1 MSHIWWYIARSSGL
15 TAWTLLVASLVL
27 GALASGRLTEK
38 RGSLRWLLDLHPW
51 VSGLALAT
59 VALHIAA
66 IVADTFVKIT
76 IKQAVVPWMSPW
88 RATAVAGG
96 AIAFWRMLVVQ
107 VSSLT
112 RSLMPKRYWH
122 GIHMTSY
129 LLAVLAT
136 LHSIQTGTD
145 VSNKY
150 VVLLISGG
158 VTIAVAVSLQRAFGV
173 GKMRREAQKQER
185 LRIAAQREPN
195 STSGR

>member
-1 MSHIWWYIARSSGL
+1 
-15 TAWTLLVASLVL
+15 
-27 GALASGRLTEK
+27 
-38 RGSLRWLLDLHPW
+38 
-51 VSGLALAT
+51 
-59 VALHIAA
+59 
-66 IVADTFVKIT
+66 
-76 IKQAVVPWMSPW
+76 
-88 RATAVAGG
+88 
-96 AIAFWRMLVVQ
+96 
-107 VSSLT
+107 
-112 RSLMPKRYWH
+112 
-122 GIHMTSY
+122 MTSY

-195 STSGR
+195 SAAGR

>member
-15 TAWTLLVASLVL
+15 VAWTLLVASLVL

-38 RGSLRWLLDLHPW
+38 RGSLRWILDPHPW

-66 IVADTFVKIT
+66 IIADTYVQIS

-88 RATAVAGG
+88 RATAVAWG
-96 AIAFWRMLVVQ
+96 AIAFWLMLVVQ

-112 RSLMPKRYWH
+112 QSLFSKRTWH
-122 GIHMTSY
+122 AIHMTSY

-185 LRIAAQREPN
+185 LRIAAEREPN
-195 STSGR
+195 SA